1 MAKSSASFARG
12 KTSGVATTTGL
23 REASPNPRDVAN
35 MPDAESASGWDF
47 GGKHLTINAPDAVK
61 NDATTGRKNASLL
74 IRLIG
79 FVISG
84 DLHNRVLLYEDGS
97 AVSSI
102 GNPNVIAP
110 HKARCGR
117 ASILCTLMNNVS

>member
-12 KTSGVATTTGL
+12 KTSGVATTTGF
-23 REASPNPRDVAN
+23 RDASPNPRDVAN
-35 MPDAESASGWDF
+35 MPEAESVNGWDCRE
-47 GGKHLTINAPDAVK
+47 KHLTVHTPDAVK
-61 NDATTGRKNASLL
+61 DDATTSLKNASLL

-84 DLHNRVLLYEDGS
+84 DLHNRVILHEDGS

>member
-61 NDATTGRKNASLL
+61 NDATTCLKNAGLL
-74 IRLIG
+74 IGLIW

-84 DLHNRVLLYEDGS
+84 NLHYRVLLYEDSS
-97 AVSSI
+97 AVSSV
-102 GNPNVIAP
+102 GNPYVVAP
-110 HKARCGR
+110 HKARGGC